1 LDLGV
6 RIDLSITSP
15 GEMSE
20 GLTAPAHLAASSE
33 LIAPGTRIG
42 KYKVVHRIA
51 FGGMAEIYLARAG
64 GLHGFEKYVVL
75 KCILPQHAA
84 NEDFIRMFLKEAR
97 LAATLDH
104 ANIAH
109 VYEIGETRGNYFFT
123 MEYLHGEDLRW
134 IMRALGPRGLRL
146 PLEHAIEIVIGA
158 ASGLNFAHDKRGPDG
173 RPLGIVHRDVSPANL
188 VVTYDGGVKVVD
200 FGIAKM
206 TADPELSRRGSL
218 KGKLAYM
225 SPEQLNNLPMDRRGD
240 VFALGVVLYEIT
252 THARLFKGATEVE
265 TMRAVMD
272 GTVTP
277 PSTVVPDYPPALER
291 IVLRALEREPDKRY
305 QSARE
310 MQLDLEAFASDE
322 RLRVSS
328 AALAEW
334 MERTFGPKQELW
346 HSLPDVATGSGS
358 STPDSAREPTA
369 PTSPV
374 VRADVA
380 APAASGID
388 MSVPIDLSGAAPR
401 PRRARAG
408 ALAAIALAAAA
419 GALWLGRGHLGNLA
433 LSASGPREP
442 VVLVAEQG
450 SVAVERGGP
459 TAAPLAPEVA
469 PLQAPS
475 PPPPASRTAPAAPA
489 AGQAPPMRSASRR
502 SHAATPSGAAPGE
515 SFSATFARREGD
527 IRRCFLGHT
536 DTASGAA
543 AEISLRFDVG
553 RDGRVTSLS
562 VLPPAVGAAPLG
574 ACLTKV
580 GKTTVFSPQAAPL
593 TFRIPLTVQLQ
604 ADAAGGR

>member
-1 LDLGV
+1 
-6 RIDLSITSP
+6 
-15 GEMSE
+15 
-20 GLTAPAHLAASSE
+20 
-33 LIAPGTRIG
+33 
-42 KYKVVHRIA
+42 
-51 FGGMAEIYLARAG
+51 
-64 GLHGFEKYVVL
+64 
-75 KCILPQHAA
+75 
-84 NEDFIRMFLKEAR
+84 
-97 LAATLDH
+97 
-104 ANIAH
+104 
-109 VYEIGETRGNYFFT
+109 
-123 MEYLHGEDLRW
+123 
-134 IMRALGPRGLRL
+134 MRALGPRGLRL

-206 TADPELSRRGSL
+206 TADPELSRRDSL

-225 SPEQLNNLPMDRRGD
+225 SPEQLNNLPVDRRGD

-252 THARLFKGATEVE
+252 THVRLFKGATEVE
-265 TMRAVMD
+265 TMRSVMD
-272 GTVTP
+272 GTVPP
-277 PSTVVPDYPPALER
+277 PSTVVPGYPPALER

-310 MQLDLEAFASDE
+310 MQLDLEAFARDE

-328 AALAEW
+328 AALGEW

-346 HSLPDVATGSGS
+346 HSLPDAATGSGS
-358 STPDSAREPTA
+358 SAPDSAREPTA
-369 PTSPV
+369 PTSPA
-374 VRADVA
+374 VRADVVG
-380 APAASGID
+380 PAAARGID
-388 MSVPIDLSGAAPR
+388 ISVPIDLSGAAPR
-401 PRRARAG
+401 PRRSRAG
-408 ALAAIALAAAA
+408 ALAAIALAAAV
-419 GALWLGRGHLGNLA
+419 GALWLGRGHLGDLT
-433 LSASGPREP
+433 LSTGGPREP

-450 SVAVERGGP
+450 SVAVERGGAA
-459 TAAPLAPEVA
+459 AAPLAPEVA
-469 PLQAPS
+469 PLQGPS
-475 PPPPASRTAPAAPA
+475 PPSPSPISGTVPAVPA
-489 AGQAPPMRSASRR
+489 AGQAPPARSASRR
-502 SHAATPSGAAPGE
+502 THAIGPVGAAPGE

-562 VLPPAVGAAPLG
+562 VLPPAVSAAPLG
-574 ACLTKV
+574 ACLAKV
-580 GKTTVFSPQAAPL
+580 GKSTVFSPQAAPL